1 MKKVRPLSL
10 LIKLGILVFLAY
22 ITHSVPEAA
31 RSKQRHPDLLIAY
44 LKRLHSQEKMQ

>member
-31 RSKQRHPDLLIAY
+31 KSTQHPDLLISY
-44 LKRLHSQEKMQ
+44 LKQLHSQEKMQ